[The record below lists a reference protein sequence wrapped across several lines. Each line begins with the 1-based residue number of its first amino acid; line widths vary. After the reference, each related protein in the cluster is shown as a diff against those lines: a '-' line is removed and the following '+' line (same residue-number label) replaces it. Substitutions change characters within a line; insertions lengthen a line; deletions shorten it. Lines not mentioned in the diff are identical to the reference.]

1 MTRERTAVVARYS
14 TARRLVLG
22 SVRAG
27 RRAAPM
33 HGLLTIDVTDTRARL
48 RALDT
53 PGSFTAMVLVAV
65 ARAAAAHPEVHAY
78 RDWRGRLVS
87 HRYADV
93 TVLVEVVTSSGPVAV
108 AHLVRDADQRTVGDV
123 TNELR
128 CVRDGTRPPAA
139 SSSPWLRRL
148 AAVPGAV
155 PALYAML
162 GRSAAGRRR
171 SGTVLVTA
179 VGMFGGG
186 SGFGIAPSGLHALAV
201 VVGGVSTRP
210 WVHDGAIS
218 ARDLL
223 DLTVTVDHRVV
234 DGAPAARFAAD
245 LRRLLE
251 TGTVLDDLEVGARQP
266 PTPTRIGSE

>member
-93 TVLVEVVTSSGPVAV
+93 TVLVEVVTSSGPVASK
-108 AHLVRDADQRTVGDV
+108 V
-123 TNELR
+123 T
-128 CVRDGTRPPAA
+128 CVPSGAPTSPYATGSACTNA
-139 SSSPWLRRL
+139 SS
-148 AAVPGAV
+148 
-155 PALYAML
+155 
-162 GRSAAGRRR
+162 
-171 SGTVLVTA
+171 
-179 VGMFGGG
+179 
-186 SGFGIAPSGLHALAV
+186 
-201 VVGGVSTRP
+201 
-210 WVHDGAIS
+210 
-218 ARDLL
+218 
-223 DLTVTVDHRVV
+223 
-234 DGAPAARFAAD
+234 
-245 LRRLLE
+245 
-251 TGTVLDDLEVGARQP
+251 TGWNSIL
-266 PTPTRIGSE
+266 S